1 MWNAKA
7 LLLLAKNYYALDDA
21 FQAIFVLESLVENF
35 ESYLEV
41 VAEAQELII
50 KYQEAFAEENRSIS
64 KQTDDK

>member
-1 MWNAKA
+1 VWNAKA

-35 ESYLEV
+35 ETYPEV

-50 KYQEAFAEENRSIS
+50 KYQEALAEENRSIS

>member
-1 MWNAKA
+1 M
-7 LLLLAKNYYALDDA
+7 DDA